1 MNTLSYPKYGV
12 KHHETEDFLAGS
24 VFALAF
30 LFYTVLVGPMVS
42 LNSYVW
48 LTSLVLF
55 LVIAAWSLVRI
66 KRDTSTWSGMVSF
79 IFGQNSLIIDSSNH
93 MFRENKNTLK
103 ERPTLESTEI
113 PYHNIKSLVYK
124 NKEQRLEIYYSQAI
138 VKFYE
143 YDRKTRLP
151 GEFIKEEL
159 RRNSTFSFNVSTKDF
174 DYTEFEQKSGLKIK
188 LLWNV

>member
-12 KHHETEDFLAGS
+12 KHHKTEDFLAGS

-30 LFYTVLVGPMVS
+30 LFYMILVGPMVS

-48 LTSLVLF
+48 LASLILF
-55 LVIAAWSLVRI
+55 LIISAWALVRI
-66 KRDTSTWSGMVSF
+66 KRDTSTWSGMVNF

-93 MFRENKNTLK
+93 MFRENKNTTK
-103 ERPTLESTEI
+103 ERPTMESTEI

-124 NKEQRLEIYYSQAI
+124 SKEQKLEIYYSQAI
-138 VKFYE
+138 IKFYE

-151 GEFIKEEL
+151 GEFLKEEL
-159 RRNSTFSFNVSTKDF
+159 RRNSTFSFNVSTEDF
-174 DYTEFEQKSGLKIK
+174 NSTEFEEKSGLKIE
-188 LLWNV
+188 LL